1 MLIMI
6 THDSTEARR
15 WLSLRPAE
23 PHCSQIV
30 FDNYR
35 ECMVM
40 LEALKFYLSVVN
52 FETGIDP
59 SLFLIFDD
67 F

>member
-1 MLIMI
+1 M
-6 THDSTEARR
+6 HGD
-15 WLSLRPAE
+15 
-23 PHCSQIV
+23 
-30 FDNYR
+30 
-35 ECMVM
+35 M

-67 F
+67 FWRFLETFILGLNDWIFIFCID